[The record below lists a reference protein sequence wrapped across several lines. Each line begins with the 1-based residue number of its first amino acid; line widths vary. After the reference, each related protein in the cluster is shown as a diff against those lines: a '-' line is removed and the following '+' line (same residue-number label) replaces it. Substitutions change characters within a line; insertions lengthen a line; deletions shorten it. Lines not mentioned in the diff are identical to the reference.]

1 MVLVFRE
8 ARPSLTRSDAYSD
21 KVPLNKALKKEE
33 SPNVPDVAKEKHEK
47 VQEKPTVADTQE
59 EADALRTPPDSNIPS
74 GILSVTIH
82 QINNRESYWAQPYL
96 DNMLTACAVE
106 RQDIKGASGSREGQ
120 AGQDTAE
127 PAEEGA
133 NLPSSYCE
141 IIINDDMI
149 YKTRVKQ
156 YSSMPYF
163 EAGTERFI
171 RDWRETV
178 VRVQVRDAR
187 LREKDPV
194 LGIVTVKLSEL
205 FKNSSEVTR
214 LFSLQEGVGA

>member
-1 MVLVFRE
+1 MTF
-8 ARPSLTRSDAYSD
+8 T
-21 KVPLNKALKKEE
+21 
-33 SPNVPDVAKEKHEK
+33 
-47 VQEKPTVADTQE
+47 
-59 EADALRTPPDSNIPS
+59 
-74 GILSVTIH
+74 
-82 QINNRESYWAQPYL
+82 
-96 DNMLTACAVE
+96 VE
-106 RQDIKGASGSREGQ
+106 RQDIKGTSGNREGQ

-127 PAEEGA
+127 PAEEGE

-187 LREKDPV
+187 VREKDPV

-214 LFSLQEGVGA
+214 LFSLQEGVGEYPAAL

>member
-1 MVLVFRE
+1 MVHLVTYFQ
-8 ARPSLTRSDAYSD
+8 TNSD
-21 KVPLNKALKKEE
+21 KAPLNKALKNEE
-33 SPNVPDVAKEKHEK
+33 SPNAPTEIKDRHE
-47 VQEKPTVADTQE
+47 QIQDKPTIADTQE
-59 EADALRTPPDSNIPS
+59 EADALRTPPDPSIPS
-74 GILSVTIH
+74 GVLSVIVH
-82 QINNRESYWAQPYL
+82 QINNRRLFSTSLSESTSLFIAWI
-96 DNMLTACAVE
+96 VE
-106 RQDIKGASGSREGQ
+106 RQDIKGASGNREGQ
-120 AGQDTAE
+120 AGQDVSQ
-127 PAEEGA
+127 PAEEGE

-187 LREKDPV
+187 
-194 LGIVTVKLSEL
+194 
-205 FKNSSEVTR
+205 
-214 LFSLQEGVGA
+214 